1 MLYSRNQDVRDLN
14 RGNIRTIRLIR
25 RLFSELPEPA
35 RTYERWFVALC
46 AVTVLTGVTT
56 RLDWVMVVGIGV
68 AGVFLVL
75 FGWCVFR
82 DVNGAASA
90 WSTFYRESKGI
101 APEGFTLADVPTLK
115 AMGFWYMLVGA
126 GFLLGAVVG
135 SVAGLIRQFG

>member
-1 MLYSRNQDVRDLN
+1 M
-14 RGNIRTIRLIR
+14 
-25 RLFSELPEPA
+25 
-35 RTYERWFVALC
+35 
-46 AVTVLTGVTT
+46 
-56 RLDWVMVVGIGV
+56 GV

-90 WSTFYRESKGI
+90 WSKFYRESKGI
-101 APEGFTLADVPTLK
+101 SPQGFTLADVPTLK
-115 AMGFWYMLVGA
+115 GMGFGYMLAGA

>member
-1 MLYSRNQDVRDLN
+1 
-14 RGNIRTIRLIR
+14 
-25 RLFSELPEPA
+25 
-35 RTYERWFVALC
+35 LC

-90 WSTFYRESKGI
+90 WAMFYRESKGI

-115 AMGFWYMLVGA
+115 AMGFCYMLVGA
-126 GFLLGAVVG
+126 GFLLGAIVG

>member
-1 MLYSRNQDVRDLN
+1 M
-14 RGNIRTIRLIR
+14 
-25 RLFSELPEPA
+25 ELPEPA
-35 RTYERWFVALC
+35 RTFERWFAGLF
-46 AVTVLTGVTT
+46 AVTFLIGLAT
-56 RLDWVMVVGIGV
+56 RLEWVMFLGSGA
-68 AGVFLVL
+68 AGAFLVL

-82 DVNGAASA
+82 DVNGAARA

-135 SVAGLIRQFG
+135 TVSSLIRQFG